1 MGANLTSL
9 TDGNGDSLKPGLR
22 DIPESCVA
30 AVFMYLSPPEICK
43 LARLNRSFRNAASAD
58 FVWES
63 KLPANYRFLLAKLFP
78 DPLDSLSKKE
88 IFAVLSRPHP
98 FDAGSKEVWLE
109 KTTGAVCL
117 AVSSKAMS
125 ITGIDDRRY
134 WNFILTDESRFH
146 AIAYLQQIW
155 WFEVDGEFEFQFP
168 AGTYS
173 LFFRLQLGKP
183 TKRLGR
189 RVCNFD
195 HVHGWDLK
203 PVRFQVSTSDS
214 QHASCQCFLEDP
226 EKNGN
231 EGITK
236 HIRGSWMNY
245 HVGDFVVSSSNI
257 PTKIKFSMTQIDC
270 THSKGGLCVD
280 CVLIYPSNFTEKGKY
295 F

>member
-1 MGANLTSL
+1 
-9 TDGNGDSLKPGLR
+9 
-22 DIPESCVA
+22 
-30 AVFMYLSPPEICK
+30 MYLSPPEICK
-43 LARLNRSFRNAASAD
+43 LARLNRSFRSAASAD

-63 KLPANYRFLLAKLFP
+63 KLPANYRYLLAKLFP
-78 DPLDSLSKKE
+78 DPLDTLSKKQV
-88 IFAVLSRPHP
+88 FAVLSRPHP

-109 KTTGAVCL
+109 KATGAVCL

-146 AIAYLQQIW
+146 EIAYLQQIW
-155 WFEVDGEFEFQFP
+155 WYEVDGEFEFQFP

-173 LFFRLQLGKP
+173 LFFRLQLGRP

-203 PVRFQVSTSDS
+203 PVRFQLSTSDG

-226 EKNGN
+226 EMNGN

-245 HVGDFVVSSSNI
+245 HVGDFVVSSSNV

-280 CVLIYPSNFTEKGKY
+280 CVLIYPSNFTQKGKY